1 MKVAHYLRTE
11 VVPVGGAAVL
21 DADPQYWDLQIGFFS
36 GLPEERL
43 ARQRWDIFRERVVS
57 AKPDT
62 VVRHEG
68 EAWTARLTCVLRG
81 RRFISPAAS
90 STKSR
95 VSLVLGTS
103 TGAEP
108 QHSSR

>member
-1 MKVAHYLRTE
+1 VAHYLRSE
-11 VVPVGGAAVL
+11 VLPVGGAAIL

-43 ARQRWDIFRERVVS
+43 ARVRWDIFRERLTT

-68 EAWTARLTCVLRG
+68 GGLDRETDLKVEGPTLYFAGHVFHEVPGFVRPWHVY
-81 RRFISPAAS
+81 RR
-90 STKSR
+90 
-95 VSLVLGTS
+95 
-103 TGAEP
+103 
-108 QHSSR
+108 